1 MKILAISDVHGEDN
15 ENLYKYL
22 NNNDIDIVIITGD
35 ITNFGPLEFVDEF
48 IGKILDCDCE
58 VMAVP
63 GNCDPAGICNAIRE
77 SDAICLHNN
86 ILSFDNVVLFGYGG
100 SNPTPFDTP
109 GEIQDNKIYGD
120 VYELLANY
128 DFVANDEVPKVKI
141 LVTPFSDIKRFT
153 FKSTLKFSPSNFLL
167 YSILSMSSVKPQFFF
182 SEMSSTK
189 KVNFSVIGGCGIK
202 KYFFIFCQIFYLRQ
216 FC

>member
-63 GNCDPAGICNAIRE
+63 GNCENQMQ
-77 SDAICLHNN
+77 S
-86 ILSFDNVVLFGYGG
+86 
-100 SNPTPFDTP
+100 
-109 GEIQDNKIYGD
+109 
-120 VYELLANY
+120 VYT
-128 DFVANDEVPKVKI
+128 I
-141 LVTPFSDIKRFT
+141 T
-153 FKSTLKFSPSNFLL
+153 
-167 YSILSMSSVKPQFFF
+167 
-182 SEMSSTK
+182 
-189 KVNFSVIGGCGIK
+189 
-202 KYFFIFCQIFYLRQ
+202 FYLLIMLFYSDTVVPILHHLILLVR
-216 FC
+216 FKIIKSMGMFMNY

>member
-86 ILSFDNVVLFGYGG
+86 I
-100 SNPTPFDTP
+100 
-109 GEIQDNKIYGD
+109 
-120 VYELLANY
+120 
-128 DFVANDEVPKVKI
+128 
-141 LVTPFSDIKRFT
+141 
-153 FKSTLKFSPSNFLL
+153 
-167 YSILSMSSVKPQFFF
+167 
-182 SEMSSTK
+182 
-189 KVNFSVIGGCGIK
+189 
-202 KYFFIFCQIFYLRQ
+202 FIF
-216 FC
+216 